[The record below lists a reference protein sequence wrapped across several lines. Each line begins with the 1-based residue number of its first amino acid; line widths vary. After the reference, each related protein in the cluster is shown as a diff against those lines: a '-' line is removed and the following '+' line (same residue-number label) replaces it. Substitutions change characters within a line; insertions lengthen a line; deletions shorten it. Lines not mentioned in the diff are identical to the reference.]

1 MRAIIALAA
10 LLAGLALLGSAQAA
24 DYEIHINNFA
34 FDPDEVT
41 IVAGDSV
48 TWYNVDSSSHTVKND
63 TGEFDSGNLAS
74 GQEFSHIFQ
83 AAGNYSYHCG
93 IHETMTGVVHVEKA
107 EEEPVD
113 TDGDG
118 LSDEEEGELGTDPN
132 DPDTDG
138 DGVNDYDEVLW
149 EIDPL
154 NPDTDG
160 DGLNDTEGSVYGT
173 EPALYD
179 TDGDG
184 FGDGEE
190 VWSGTDPNDSEDY
203 PGSDE
208 VPFEPVFTEMALV
221 METLTAGQM
230 LMTAPLDGEDA
241 NAFRYG
247 VWYAYELMTDGD
259 MDEANASVNNTML
272 LAFAAA
278 FFEIGGEEDM
288 DAGIQ
293 LNDVNGTVVPGFP
306 SVVPTSSL
314 LGTLAENENE
324 SLAVT
329 MIHTLTFDVADPGDS
344 PSYFFPGDGADDGEP
359 SPFDIH
365 FHFVAPEGWEIA
377 SVEGHDADIVGDT
390 AKLDLAAG
398 EQIPDV
404 TITLGQSLPYDCDD
418 AATYCVIISDY
429 AFTPSELAVG
439 VGDSVVFVWNATVDE
454 HNVAQVADANA
465 ITWNNGFRSG
475 DNVSGSGYWM
485 LPAEATAADATVYYV
500 CEPHADMGMRGS
512 ITVGDGGE
520 PVDDGGNDG
529 EPLNDDSGLP
539 GPGVVLA
546 GAVLV
551 SAAMRRRR

>member
-190 VWSGTDPNDSEDY
+190 VWSGSPTTPTRL
-203 PGSDE
+203 
-208 VPFEPVFTEMALV
+208 TEIRTT
-221 METLTAGQM
+221 ME
-230 LMTAPLDGEDA
+230 
-241 NAFRYG
+241 
-247 VWYAYELMTDGD
+247 
-259 MDEANASVNNTML
+259 S
-272 LAFAAA
+272 
-278 FFEIGGEEDM
+278 
-288 DAGIQ
+288 
-293 LNDVNGTVVPGFP
+293 
-306 SVVPTSSL
+306 
-314 LGTLAENENE
+314 
-324 SLAVT
+324 
-329 MIHTLTFDVADPGDS
+329 
-344 PSYFFPGDGADDGEP
+344 
-359 SPFDIH
+359 
-365 FHFVAPEGWEIA
+365 
-377 SVEGHDADIVGDT
+377 
-390 AKLDLAAG
+390 
-398 EQIPDV
+398 
-404 TITLGQSLPYDCDD
+404 
-418 AATYCVIISDY
+418 
-429 AFTPSELAVG
+429 
-439 VGDSVVFVWNATVDE
+439 
-454 HNVAQVADANA
+454 
-465 ITWNNGFRSG
+465 
-475 DNVSGSGYWM
+475 
-485 LPAEATAADATVYYV
+485 
-500 CEPHADMGMRGS
+500 
-512 ITVGDGGE
+512 
-520 PVDDGGNDG
+520 
-529 EPLNDDSGLP
+529 
-539 GPGVVLA
+539 
-546 GAVLV
+546 
-551 SAAMRRRR
+551 